1 MILNVWTPGALIT
14 LLPLS
19 SNYEMLWLDDILEY
33 ILKKKPHSWYAES
46 FFSDFYSAFAIRV
59 IQSKYVEN

>member
-19 SNYEMLWLDDILEY
+19 SNSEMLWLDDILEY
-33 ILKKKPHSWYAES
+33 ILKTKLTAGMQRAS
-46 FFSDFYSAFAIRV
+46 SDFYSAFAIRV

>member
-14 LLPLS
+14 LLPLC
-19 SNYEMLWLDDILEY
+19 SNSEMLWLDDILEY
-33 ILKKKPHSWYAES
+33 ILKKTLTAGMQRAS
-46 FFSDFYSAFAIRV
+46 SDFYSAFAIRV

>member
-19 SNYEMLWLDDILEY
+19 SNSEMLWLDDILEY
-33 ILKKKPHSWYAES
+33 ILKKKLTAGMQRAS
-46 FFSDFYSAFAIRV
+46 SDFYSAFAIRV